1 MMRTRQTQ
9 CVVTLGESMW
19 RQTPS
24 LTEANQNQKL
34 SPDGDRATNEK
45 ALAFTYPSFPINKS
59 WTQWGC

>member
-9 CVVTLGESMW
+9 RVVTREESMW

-24 LTEANQNQKL
+24 LTGANQDHKL

-45 ALAFTYPSFPINKS
+45 ALSSGLYLLQFYY
-59 WTQWGC
+59 